1 METSLKRRKSNFQNG
16 FVVIKK
22 KKTFNDDA
30 EDNLP
35 LLRQNYSRLQEK
47 LKITQ
52 SQLES
57 ATQEKKKLQ
66 DTYNILSQGYQ
77 TLQRNNMKLKSLNET
92 SLKLLFQSCQNEE
105 QLDDLR
111 PLIESD
117 MSIKYEN
124 HPKQNMVHLINQT
137 PETQQSEVI
146 KALEVIEKY

>member
-1 METSLKRRKSNFQNG
+1 MESNLKKRKSNFQNG

-22 KKTFNDDA
+22 KKNFNDDA
-30 EDNLP
+30 EDNPP

-57 ATQEKKKLQ
+57 VTQEKKKLQ
-66 DTYNILSQGYQ
+66 DTYNILSESYQ
-77 TLQRNNMKLKSLNET
+77 TLQRDNMKLKSLNET
-92 SLKLLFQSCQNEE
+92 SLKLLFQNCQNEE
-105 QLDDLR
+105 QLGHLR
-111 PLIESD
+111 TLIESD
-117 MSIKYEN
+117 MSSKYEN
-124 HPKQNMVHLINQT
+124 YLKQNIVHLINQT

>member
-1 METSLKRRKSNFQNG
+1 MESNLKKRKSNFQNG

-66 DTYNILSQGYQ
+66 DTYNILSESYQ
-77 TLQRNNMKLKSLNET
+77 TLQRDNMKLKSLNET
-92 SLKLLFQSCQNEE
+92 SLKLLFQNCQNEE
-105 QLDDLR
+105 QLGHLR
-111 PLIESD
+111 TLIESD
-117 MSIKYEN
+117 MSGNYEN
-124 HPKQNMVHLINQT
+124 HLKQNIIHSINQT

>member
-1 METSLKRRKSNFQNG
+1 METSLKKRKSNFQNG

-57 ATQEKKKLQ
+57 ATQEKKK
-66 DTYNILSQGYQ
+66 NG
-77 TLQRNNMKLKSLNET
+77 
-92 SLKLLFQSCQNEE
+92 
-105 QLDDLR
+105 
-111 PLIESD
+111 
-117 MSIKYEN
+117 
-124 HPKQNMVHLINQT
+124 
-137 PETQQSEVI
+137 
-146 KALEVIEKY
+146 